1 MSSDNKTIGSI
12 RDDGVHI
19 DCYGMTDIG
28 QKRDVNQDQFIIG
41 DLHKHISVEQSSVSL
56 GITHSYGNVMGKL
69 MLVAD
74 GIGGASAGE
83 VASELAI
90 KSTVEYLLS
99 SMHWLALPTEAD
111 VERFVDDLKEAACFS
126 HFVVRNDAEND
137 PKHRGMGSTLT
148 VAYVDWPM
156 MYVLHI
162 GDSRCYLQRQGELR
176 LLTKDQTFAQQLYDE
191 GMIDKEQ
198 FENSNYHNVL
208 VSAIGAQGEPNALV
222 YQQKLEFG
230 DRVLLC
236 SDGVNLHLNVEQ
248 IGNVLSKDIPSDQI
262 CKELVH
268 HSNDAGGRDNI
279 TAVVA
284 KFERSSTW

>member
-1 MSSDNKTIGSI
+1 MGFI
-12 RDDGVHI
+12 RDDGVKI
-19 DCYGMTDIG
+19 DCYGATDIG
-28 QKRDVNQDQFIIG
+28 QERKVNQDQFIIG
-41 DLHKHISVEQSSVSL
+41 DLHKHISVDQSSVSL

-90 KSTVEYLLS
+90 KSTIEYLLS
-99 SMHWLALPTEAD
+99 SMHWLAYPTEAD
-111 VERFVDDLKEAACFS
+111 VERFVEDLKEAACFS
-126 HFVVRNDAEND
+126 HFVVRNDADND

-162 GDSRCYLQRQGELR
+162 GDSRCYLQRESELR

-191 GMIDKEQ
+191 GVIDEEQ
-198 FENSNYHNVL
+198 FENSNFHNVL
-208 VSAIGAQGEPNALV
+208 VSAIGAQGQPDALV
-222 YQQKLEFG
+222 YQQKLDFG
-230 DRVLLC
+230 DKVLLC
-236 SDGVNLHLNVEQ
+236 SDGVNVHLDDQQ
-248 IGNVLSKDIPSDQI
+248 IADVLSQDVSANQI
-262 CKELVH
+262 CKQLIQQAN
-268 HSNDAGGRDNI
+268 SAGGRDNI

-284 KFERSSTW
+284 KFEQATAN